1 MTNIPFH
8 EKVDSI
14 IFDYNTIKT
23 RYDSSLRELHK
34 VQRENAALRK
44 HIEFL
49 NYYPID
55 IDIPTKNSKF
65 LSIFRLLFTFRSTI
79 NFYLQST
86 EKWSIK
92 LKQDNDDAEFLTVSL
107 HFSGRKKH

>member
-1 MTNIPFH
+1 MTLD
-8 EKVDSI
+8 EKLDDVLS
-14 IFDYNTIKT
+14 NVKGLSK
-23 RYDSSLRELHK
+23 RYDDAVRELNK
-34 VQRENAALRK
+34 VQQENAALRK

-65 LSIFRLLFTFRSTI
+65 LSIFRLLFVFRSTI

-86 EKWSIK
+86 NKWSVR

-107 HFSGRKKH
+107 QFSGRKKH